1 MPRINQCCHARAGD
15 ANAQHYFVA
24 TQEKA
29 LRGALGKVS
38 GGASIF
44 LNANGVH
51 LEPPSERQR
60 RGIEQV
66 RRGSCLCR
74 PCAALG
80 RRAIY
85 CCSNSCPSSVLLRDS
100 HSSTNVVLLCHAM
113 V

>member
-1 MPRINQCCHARAGD
+1 MPRVTEQHQFTMPRPKTSAVVRAGD

-29 LRGALGKVS
+29 LRGALGKVP

-60 RGIEQV
+60 RGIEQARSSYCV
-66 RRGSCLCR
+66 ASSTRRENNVYLYSSC
-74 PCAALG
+74 
-80 RRAIY
+80 
-85 CCSNSCPSSVLLRDS
+85 SSSV
-100 HSSTNVVLLCHAM
+100 H
-113 V
+113 

>member
-74 PCAALG
+74 PMCCLG
-80 RRAIY
+80 EEG
-85 CCSNSCPSSVLLRDS
+85 NLLLFQQLPQQRP
-100 HSSTNVVLLCHAM
+100 TKGLAQ
-113 V
+113 